1 MCSEARTYNIDTA
14 VPSNSYDRIERTKV
28 HAYNTHLGGVYCL
41 VDERGQGNKILG
53 VVVAQ

>member
-41 VDERGQGNKILG
+41 VDE
-53 VVVAQ
+53 